1 MSIETQ
7 TEERGVSAR
16 RLWINLA
23 IWGAILG
30 VLAVVLGPLL
40 RPLAAEL
47 AAGRIAPHAPDV
59 PLFLAQALPI
69 KLHITAAV
77 GAFLVGLVMLARPKG
92 DRLHKMIGWSWV
104 VLMMTTALSS
114 LFITGI
120 NGDFYSF
127 IHLISGW
134 TLIALPMAIY
144 LVRQGKVR
152 QHAQT
157 MVGLFVGGMLIAG
170 GLTFLPGRLMFEMFF
185 G

>member
-7 TEERGVSAR
+7 PEEARLSAR

-40 RPLAAEL
+40 RPLASEI
-47 AAGRIAPHAPDV
+47 AAGRIQGHAPDTA
-59 PLFLAQALPI
+59 LFLAQKLPI

-77 GAFLVGLVMLARPKG
+77 AAFVIGLVILARPKG
-92 DRLHKMIGWSWV
+92 DRLHKMIGWGWV
-104 VLMMTTALSS
+104 VAMLTTALSS

-134 TLIALPMAIY
+134 TLIALPTAIY

-157 MVGLFVGGMLIAG
+157 MVGLFVGGLLIAG